1 MTKFGLRIVN
11 EHFDQSAEMEAPDV
25 IQAWQKAISSAVT
38 IAADTV
44 SHGAPFFGAEVTLT
58 EGNKQI
64 GRYIVSVG
72 ATPLKNGGD

>member
-11 EHFDQSAEMEAPDV
+11 EHFDQSAEMDAPDV
-25 IQAWQKAISSAVT
+25 MRAWQKAIASTVT

-58 EGNKQI
+58 EGDRQI
-64 GRYIVSVG
+64 GRYIVSAG
-72 ATPLKNGGD
+72 ATPLKTDGD